1 MKHKSSSIASFT
13 GARRIGRTGEIKMVT
28 LHPNILERDSKKA
41 FAVLPYEE
49 FVKIEEEL
57 DDLEDIK
64 NLRAIKAEEANAPTA
79 SLASVR
85 KELKI

>member
-1 MKHKSSSIASFT
+1 
-13 GARRIGRTGEIKMVT
+13 MVT
-28 LHPNILERDSKKA
+28 LHPSILERDGKKA

-64 NLRAIKAEEANAPTA
+64 DLRAAKAEEVNASTS

>member
-1 MKHKSSSIASFT
+1 
-13 GARRIGRTGEIKMVT
+13 MVT
-28 LHPNILERDSKKA
+28 LHPNILERDGKKA

-57 DDLEDIK
+57 DDFEDIK
-64 NLRAIKAEEANAPTA
+64 DLRAAKAKEATAPTA

>member
-1 MKHKSSSIASFT
+1 
-13 GARRIGRTGEIKMVT
+13 MVT
-28 LHPNILERDSKKA
+28 LHPNILERDGKKA

-49 FVKIEEEL
+49 FVKIKEEL
-57 DDLEDIK
+57 DNLEDIK
-64 NLRAIKAEEANAPTA
+64 DLRAAKAEEATAPTD